1 MHNHTYHHT
10 ESILTT
16 FLIYGVGLLLAIVIP
31 SYLLWGENIPTTSY
45 VFTHNATLIGTTFTL
60 IYVSLRQLSRY
71 PGSQATAYTVPTVTF
86 WYAALFAYL
95 IITRTYYSIY
105 FIAYSFAFIIVYC
118 FISYFITTRIKKT
131 IIAYPG
137 YGKTTSLKDIP
148 GVRWMEFARPRLP
161 HNVHIDGIAADF
173 NTRAEPEWQ
182 HFYATCALNRIPVFN
197 HKQLRES
204 LTGRVK
210 IEHLYENQLG
220 AVMPSLP
227 YQLFKRLL
235 DTIIVLLSF
244 PIVLPIMLLTAV
256 IIKLESPGPI
266 MFIQKRVGQGNKVFK
281 IYKFRS
287 MCQDSEKSG
296 AQFASSN
303 DFRVTRV
310 GKFIRKTRIDELPQF
325 FNVLKGDMS
334 LIGPRPE
341 QKVFVDQFTQEIPFY
356 AYRHMVK
363 PGISGWAQVMHGYA
377 ADADETQVKIEHDF
391 YYIKYFSLWLDIL
404 IIFKTIK
411 TMLSGFGAR

>member
-1 MHNHTYHHT
+1 MHNHTYHNT
-10 ESILTT
+10 DSILTT
-16 FLIYGVGLLLAIVIP
+16 LLIFGIGLLLAIIIP
-31 SYLLWGENIPTTSY
+31 SALIWGENIPTTSY
-45 VFTHNATLIGTTFTL
+45 VFTRNASLIGITFTL
-60 IYVSLRQLSRY
+60 IFVSLHQLSRY
-71 PGSQATAYTVPTVTF
+71 PGSQGTAYTIPTVTF

-95 IITRTYYSIY
+95 IISRTYYSIY
-105 FIAYSFAFIIVYC
+105 FITYSFIFTIIYC
-118 FISYFITTRIKKT
+118 FCCYFLGARIKKT
-131 IIAYPG
+131 IIAYPD
-137 YGKTTSLKDIP
+137 YGETVSLKEIP
-148 GVRWMEFARPRLP
+148 GVRWVEFKRPRLP
-161 HNVHIDGIAADF
+161 NIRIDGIAADL
-173 NTRAEPEWQ
+173 NTKAPIEWQ
-182 HFYATCALNRIPVFN
+182 HFYATCALSRIPVFN

-220 AVMPSLP
+220 AVMPSVP
-227 YQLFKRLL
+227 YQISKRLI
-235 DTIIVLLSF
+235 DTAMVLASF
-244 PIVLPIMLLTAV
+244 PIVLPLMLITAIV
-256 IIKLESPGPI
+256 IKLESPGPI

-296 AQFASSN
+296 AQFATSN

-404 IIFKTIK
+404 IVFKTIK